1 MPFLIPTIP
10 WILSALAVGGATAYV
25 VSGEEGTNF
34 IDEAVDNVQTA
45 GQDLL
50 VAGVVVTGLSVLP
63 LTKKQKLIIG
73 AGYSAY
79 LIAKIKAEDK
89 GKSVLEKAQ

>member
-1 MPFLIPTIP
+1 M
-10 WILSALAVGGATAYV
+10 AVVGTTAYV
-25 VSGEEGTNF
+25 VSGEEGTSF
-34 IDEAVDNVQTA
+34 VDEAVDNVQTA
-45 GQDLL
+45 VQDLL

-63 LTKKQKLIIG
+63 IPNKGKLIIG
-73 AGYSAY
+73 AAYAAY